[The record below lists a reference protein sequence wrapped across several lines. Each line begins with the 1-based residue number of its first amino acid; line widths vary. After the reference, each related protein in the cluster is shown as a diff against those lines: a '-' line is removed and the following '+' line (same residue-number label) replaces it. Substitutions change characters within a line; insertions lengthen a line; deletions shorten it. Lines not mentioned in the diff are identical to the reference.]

1 MRKGTKTITT
11 EVSGYFADDGTFFIE
26 EEKCRDY
33 EAEQFKRKLFNI
45 TFDVNLE
52 KPRYVDDMTYFIPK
66 NQKDIEMFIFV
77 REYYNCIA
85 DGITLDSPLTIYKY
99 DYEREEYIDIIQY
112 CKELI
117 AEINFLV
124 PDTFSETT

>member
-26 EEKCRDY
+26 EEECRDY

-45 TFDVNLE
+45 TFDINLE
-52 KPRYVDDMTYFIPK
+52 KPRYVDDITYFIPK

-77 REYYNCIA
+77 REYYSCIVN
-85 DGITLDSPLTIYKY
+85 GITLNSPLSIYKY
-99 DYEREEYIDIIQY
+99 DYNREEYIDMLQQY
-112 CKELI
+112 KELT
-117 AEINFLV
+117 AEINSIV
-124 PDTFSETT
+124 PNTIPKTI